1 MAALNPLRSWQYRL
15 LYATAAALALSGLGW
30 LAVHYLWG
38 AGADQLP
45 HPLEPW
51 LMRLHGAA
59 AFAALFLMGVLAA
72 GHVPQGWRMAT
83 RSPHLRQRWASQR
96 RTGLALC
103 LLGAAGGACGYLL
116 YYFAP
121 EPIRAPLGWVHAAL
135 GLLLVLVLPL
145 HGWRARG
152 PRTHPR

>member
-1 MAALNPLRSWQYRL
+1 MNALKPWQYRA
-15 LYATAAALALSGLGW
+15 LYASTGVLAASGALW

-59 AFAALFLMGVLAA
+59 AFAGLFMAGVLAA
-72 GHVPQGWRMAT
+72 AHIPQGWRMTT
-83 RSPHLRQRWASQR
+83 RNARLRLHKAAQR

-103 LLGAAGGACGYLL
+103 ALGGLGALSGYLL

-121 EPIRAPLGWVHAAL
+121 EHLRAPIGWGHAAL
-135 GLLLVLVLPL
+135 GLALALLVPL
-145 HGWRARG
+145 HGAHMPG
-152 PRTHPR
+152 PPRHD

>member
-1 MAALNPLRSWQYRL
+1 MNHLKGWQYRA
-15 LYATAAALALSGLGW
+15 LYATVGGLVCSGASW

-38 AGADQLP
+38 AGADHLP

-59 AFAALFLMGVLAA
+59 GFAGLFMAGMLAA
-72 GHVPQGWRMAT
+72 AHVPQGWRMT
-83 RSPHLRQRWASQR
+83 TCNLRLRQHKAGQR

-103 LLGAAGGACGYLL
+103 VLGGLAVLSGYLL

-121 EPIRAPLGWVHAAL
+121 ENLRALIGWCHAVL
-135 GLLLVLVLPL
+135 GLALSLLLPL
-145 HGWRARG
+145 HGVRRG
-152 PRTHPR
+152 WAAQ

>member
-1 MAALNPLRSWQYRL
+1 MNHLKSWQYRL
-15 LYATAAALALSGLGW
+15 LYAAAGSLALSGVAW

-38 AGADQLP
+38 AGAGNLP

-59 AFAALFLMGVLAA
+59 GFAGLFTAGMLAA
-72 GHVPQGWRMAT
+72 SHVPQGWRMTT
-83 RSPHLRQRWASQR
+83 RSPRLRVRKAGQR

-103 LLGAAGGACGYLL
+103 FLGGAGILSGYLL

-121 EPIRAPLGWVHAAL
+121 ESVRAMLGWSHALL
-135 GLLLVLVLPL
+135 GLALALLLPW
-145 HGWRARG
+145 HGWRDHAVAASAG
-152 PRTHPR
+152 P

>member
-1 MAALNPLRSWQYRL
+1 MNHLKSWQYRF
-15 LYATAAALALSGLGW
+15 LYIAAGTLALSGALW

-38 AGADQLP
+38 AGADNLP

-59 AFAALFLMGVLAA
+59 VFAGLFTAGMLAA
-72 GHVPQGWRMAT
+72 GHVPQGWRMTT
-83 RSPHLRQRWASQR
+83 RSAKLRVRKAGQR

-103 LLGAAGGACGYLL
+103 VLGLVGILSGYLL

-121 EPIRAPLGWVHAAL
+121 ESLRAMLGWGHAVV
-135 GLLLVLVLPL
+135 GLALVLLLPL
-145 HGWRARG
+145 HGWRKLADAG
-152 PRTHPR
+152 LS